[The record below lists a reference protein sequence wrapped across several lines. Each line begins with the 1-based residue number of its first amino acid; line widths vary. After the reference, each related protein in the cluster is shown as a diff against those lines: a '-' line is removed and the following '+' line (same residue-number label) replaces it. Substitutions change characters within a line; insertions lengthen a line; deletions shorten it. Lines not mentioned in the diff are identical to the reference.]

1 RRWTAAGV
9 AGLTEIPALVR
20 SVDEEKRLELALIEN
35 IQRED
40 LNALE
45 IAHAFLRLAEEHG
58 LSHDQIAERTGKDRS
73 TVTNFLRLLRLSLYV
88 RQKLSSGEISMG
100 HGRALLNITNE
111 RQQIAACDQIIARQ
125 LSVRQAETLVKT
137 LGSPEQAPKAQR
149 EERPIDPNIRAAIEE
164 MSAALGTKVRLTP
177 RSATA
182 GRLEIEYYSQDDL
195 DRIYA
200 AIVRE

>member
-58 LSHDQIAERTGKDRS
+58 LSHDEIAERTGKDRS
-73 TVTNFLRLLRLSLYV
+73 TVTNFLRLLRLSPYV
-88 RQKLSSGEISMG
+88 RHELVVGRISMG
-100 HGRALLNITNE
+100 HGRALLNVTDE
-111 RQQIAACDQIIARQ
+111 KEQQVLCDRIIGRQ
-125 LSVRQAETLVKT
+125 LSVRATEQLVKDLT
-137 LGSPEQAPKAQR
+137 DSAAPPSQKR
-149 EERPIDPNIRAAIEE
+149 EEPALDPNIRAALEE
-164 MSAALGTKVRLTP
+164 MASAL
-177 RSATA
+177 
-182 GRLEIEYYSQDDL
+182 
-195 DRIYA
+195 
-200 AIVRE
+200 